1 MKIVTAENG
10 NKTVK
15 ISKSEWETI
24 GKKHGWM
31 KKTAATQIPAGNFSI
46 DVGQANDARGM
57 DSPMVKGL
65 SFQFKGEQWSVPR
78 NSWGEMES
86 MLQDIEQSF
95 ANEIQQASGTKN
107 QQAQQNIN
115 PQQTM

>member
-10 NKTVK
+10 KKTVK

-46 DVGQANDARGM
+46 EVSQANDANHMGY
-57 DSPMVKGL
+57 PMVTGL

-78 NSWGEMES
+78 NAPGEMEY

-95 ANEIQQASGTKN
+95 ANEIQQASGTQN